1 MTVEWERPADVEAS
15 EGNTGTGLK
24 KPSSL
29 DGRVNAGWERPSE
42 VETSEGDAM
51 GGHKK
56 PPSLDGRVNA
66 LAGSGVEN
74 PAGNHCGGR
83 GTGPS
88 QMGRQESRKTTDP
101 EPTDGTGP
109 QHLTKDG
116 GGRREGIAWDKE
128 IGELE
133 LGERRQT
140 MPRLTEGC

>member
-1 MTVEWERPADVEAS
+1 METSD
-15 EGNTGTGLK
+15 GNTGNGLK

-29 DGRVNAGWERPSE
+29 DGRMNADWERPSE
-42 VETSEGDAM
+42 VETSDGDAT

-66 LAGSGVEN
+66 VAGSGVEN
-74 PAGNHCGGR
+74 PTGNNCGGR

-88 QMGRQESRKTTDP
+88 QRGRQESRNTTDP

-116 GGRREGIAWDKE
+116 GGRRKGIALDKE
-128 IGELE
+128 IGGQE
-133 LGERRQT
+133 LGGRRQT